1 MVLLIT
7 LGKECV
13 LVGFSNTTF
22 FFVVVV
28 LVVIVIG
35 VLFGPTLLVDD

>member
-7 LGKECV
+7 LRQECV
-13 LVGFSNTTF
+13 LVGVCDTTF

-35 VLFGPTLLVDD
+35 TLFGPTLLVDD